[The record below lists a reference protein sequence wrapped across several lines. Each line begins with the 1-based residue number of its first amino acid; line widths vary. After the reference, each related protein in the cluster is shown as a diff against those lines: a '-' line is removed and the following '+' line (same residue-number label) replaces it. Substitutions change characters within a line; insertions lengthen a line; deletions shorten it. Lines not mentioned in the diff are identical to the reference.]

1 MKESYSDFSI
11 IKSHLELRQKYDSE
25 IKNFKESIREKEE
38 QSQQRIAALEQDV
51 AKRNEYIKAQD
62 TKMKELTQKVSEQ
75 EDQLRQMGLKM
86 HKLKIQ
92 AQQMASAETETAA
105 AAEPEP
111 TSRRRS
117 RLNRQ

>member
-25 IKNFKESIREKEE
+25 IKSFKDSIKEKEE
-38 QSQQRIAALEQDV
+38 GAGQRISELEQEV
-51 AKRNEYIKAQD
+51 AKRNDYIKGQD
-62 TKMKELTQKVSEQ
+62 KKLQEFTQKVTEQ
-75 EDQLRQMGLKM
+75 EEQLRQMGLKM

-92 AQQMASAETETAA
+92 SQQQQAEPEP

-111 TSRRRS
+111 TRRRG
-117 RLNRQ
+117 LFK

>member
-25 IKNFKESIREKEE
+25 IKNFKESMRESAE
-38 QSQQRIAALEQDV
+38 QSAQRIETLEQDV
-51 AKRNEYIKAQD
+51 AKRNEYIKAQE
-62 TKMKELTQKVSEQ
+62 KKIQELTQKVTEQ

-92 AQQMASAETETAA
+92 AQQQAEYEAESAPDSEQV
-105 AAEPEP
+105 
-111 TSRRRS
+111 SRRRG
-117 RLNRQ
+117 RQNR